1 MAAPAELRAGLPAGE
16 EERKYCKQHSTPGS
30 DPRDQGPPET
40 RDPRRPGTPGDQGPQ
55 ETRDPRRP
63 GTPGDQ
69 GPQETRDQER
79 GSSRGVLEDA
89 VGGGEAQA
97 GGRED
102 EGALQT

>member
-55 ETRDPRRP
+55 ETRD
-63 GTPGDQ
+63 
-69 GPQETRDQER
+69 QER

>member
-16 EERKYCKQHSTPGS
+16 EERKYCRQHSTPGS
-30 DPRDQGPPET
+30 DPRDQGPP
-40 RDPRRPGTPGDQGPQ
+40 

-89 VGGGEAQA
+89 VGGGEEQA